1 MTEGSGDDGL
11 TRLSYNEL
19 HERIVRNLEGELRQ
33 LDRILDNADRGLH
46 AVWQRMRE
54 RGVPDQAARRDAT
67 FKLLEQ
73 ARRLQYPAGW
83 GE

>member
-1 MTEGSGDDGL
+1 MASEDDSL

-33 LDRILDNADRGLH
+33 LDRILDNADQELQ
-46 AVWQRMRE
+46 AVWRRMRE
-54 RGVPDQAARRDAT
+54 RSVPDQAARRDAT
-67 FKLLEQ
+67 LKLLEQ
-73 ARRLQYPAGW
+73 VRRLKYPAGW